1 MQPSE
6 PDYEA
11 IETDLKGKIKVDSN
25 VKMDINP
32 AYHCDVKMNTNPA
45 YRVTS

>member
-11 IETDLKGKIKVDSN
+11 IETDPKGKIKVDSD
-25 VKMDINP
+25 VKMDTNP

-45 YRVTS
+45 YQVTS

>member
-11 IETDLKGKIKVDSN
+11 IETDPKGKIKVNHD
-25 VKMDINP
+25 VKMDTNP
-32 AYHCDVKMNTNPA
+32 AYHYDVKINPNPA
-45 YRVTS
+45 YRVTN